1 MSKHYPVPARPLEVV
16 TEVKKSRFIARAERA
31 DNREQALAVLER
43 VRAAYPD
50 ARHHCWA
57 YLLGDPAGSCD
68 AAMND
73 DGEPSSTAGKPIF
86 NVLQH
91 KGVGDVMLVVARYF
105 GGIKLGAGGL
115 TRAYSSATEAVMSGL
130 EVVRR
135 EPMQEWLLRFDFSRE
150 QAVRHW
156 ASLHE
161 AEVGEACYSR
171 EVTLV
176 LGLPQRLEAELRAF
190 CRANGFGCEPCGA
203 EPSEGS

>member
-1 MSKHYPVPARPLEVV
+1 MSRYYPVPARPLEVV

-31 DNREQALAVLER
+31 DNREQALALLAR
-43 VRAAYPD
+43 MRAAYPD

-57 YLLGDPAGSCD
+57 YLLGDPSGSCD

-91 KGVGDVMLVVARYF
+91 KGVGDVMLVVTRYF

-115 TRAYSSATEAVMSGL
+115 TRAYSSAAEAVMSAL
-130 EVVRR
+130 EVVQR
-135 EPMQEWLLRFDFSRE
+135 EPVREWVLRFDFSRE

-156 ASLHE
+156 AALHQVE
-161 AEVGEACYSR
+161 LGEAGYSR
-171 EVTLV
+171 EVTLA
-176 LGLPQRLEAELRAF
+176 LSLPQRLETELRAF
-190 CRANGFGCEPCGA
+190 CRANRIDAEPCRERA
-203 EPSEGS
+203 SEGN

>member
-1 MSKHYPVPARPLEVV
+1 MSRYYPVPARPLEVV

-31 DNREQALAVLER
+31 DNREQALALLER
-43 VRAAYPD
+43 MRAAYPD
-50 ARHHCWA
+50 ARHYCWA

-73 DGEPSSTAGKPIF
+73 DGEPSSTAGRPIF

-91 KGVGDVMLVVARYF
+91 KGVGDVMLVVVRYF

-115 TRAYSSATEAVMSGL
+115 TRAYSSAAEAVMSGL
-130 EVVRR
+130 EVVQR
-135 EPMQEWLLRFDFSRE
+135 EPMLEWLLRFDFSRE

-161 AEVGEACYSR
+161 AELGEACYSH
-171 EVTLV
+171 EVTLA
-176 LGLPQRLEAELRAF
+176 LRLPLRLEAELRAF
-190 CRANGFGCEPCGA
+190 CRANDIGCEPRRERA
-203 EPSEGS
+203 SERS